1 MRNQEVAKIF
11 EEMAEL
17 LEVQGANPFR
27 IRAYRNAVQ
36 TIEGLTRS
44 LQEVK
49 DESEL
54 GLQNLQGIGKD
65 LAEKISTILA
75 TGTHP
80 QLEELRAQ
88 IPAGV
93 LQILRIPGLGP
104 KKAALLH
111 KELNITSLDELRE
124 ACEQH
129 QVKEL
134 KGFGEK
140 TEKLILEG
148 LGQAE
153 RSGQRVFLADALP
166 QVEELA
172 AAIGKLK
179 YVQQVSPAGSV
190 RRRKETIGDLDLLV
204 ETTEPNQVIEA
215 LAKQPAVSDVL
226 QQGETKQRVRLHSGL
241 ELDLRVIP
249 KGSYGAALQYF
260 TGSKDHNVAIRRM
273 AQERGLKINEYGVY
287 RGEEQIAG
295 DTEEEVYQSLGLQ
308 WIPPELRENR
318 GEIERAA
325 QKEPFPKLLELADM
339 QGDLH
344 MHTTAT
350 DGHEEIAT
358 MIEAAR
364 AAGLKYI
371 AITDH
376 SQRVSMAR
384 GLNPERLRAHWQ
396 EIRRIRENYSDIHV
410 LCGIECDIL
419 EDATMD
425 LPDDVLA
432 EAEWVIAV
440 LHYGLKQPEAQINK
454 RLLNAIKNPH
464 VCVIGHPSGRLI
476 EKRPPARMNF
486 QQIVKAAADH
496 NVMLEINADPHR
508 LDLDDIHAAEAKAHG
523 IPIVISTDAHSIEG
537 LQNMQYGVYQAR
549 RAGLTKPD
557 VANTRSFREFKKL
570 LKHPIG

>member
-49 DESEL
+49 DESEH

-65 LAEKISTILA
+65 LAEKIATILA

-80 QLEELRAQ
+80 QLEELRAE

-111 KELNITSLDELRE
+111 KELNITSLDELRQ

-148 LGQAE
+148 LSQAE
-153 RSGQRVFLADALP
+153 TSGQRVFLAEALP

-172 AAIGKLK
+172 AALGQLK
-179 YVQQVSPAGSV
+179 YVQQISPAGSV

-204 ETTEPNQVIEA
+204 ETTEPAKVMQA
-215 LAKQPAVSDVL
+215 LADHSAVTDVL
-226 QQGETKQRVRLHSGL
+226 QRGDTKQRVRLRSGL

-249 KGSYGAALQYF
+249 QGSYGAALQYF
-260 TGSKDHNVAIRRM
+260 TGSKDHNIVIRRM

-295 DTEEEVYQSLGLQ
+295 NTEEDVYQSLGLQ

-325 QKEPFPKLLELADM
+325 QKAPFPKLLELADM

-350 DGHEEIAT
+350 DGHEDITT

-396 EIRRIRENYSDIHV
+396 EIRRIRENYADIHV

-419 EDATMD
+419 EDASMD

-508 LDLDDIHAAEAKAHG
+508 LDLDDIHAAEAHAHG

-557 VANTRSFREFKKL
+557 VANTRPFKEFKKL